1 MQSRLNELISILNEY
16 SKDFIIKDRKELLK
30 ILVEQGSNKLKEQLE
45 QDIKEC
51 SK

>member
-30 ILVEQGSNKLKEQLE
+30 ILVEQGSNNLKEQLE